1 MGLLE
6 MCKFHFQFSTFII
19 CSYFFNPYYFLHIKF
34 LNTIL
39 IRFFIINNVFN
50 IERSNRGIFMIN
62 YLQKLFVKQIKLLFL
77 PKYVI
82 VATLVVLFFGVVIT
96 FGFAILIVLLLL
108 LQSPLSFF
116 ISKQATRRML
126 KHTSSKK
133 CIPTEVQF
141 SINSFMTEAVII
153 QKPEWFL
160 YDNGLRHERVK
171 VVLRLKEMAVVGCNG
186 IEID

>member
-1 MGLLE
+1 
-6 MCKFHFQFSTFII
+6 
-19 CSYFFNPYYFLHIKF
+19 
-34 LNTIL
+34 
-39 IRFFIINNVFN
+39 
-50 IERSNRGIFMIN
+50 
-62 YLQKLFVKQIKLLFL
+62 
-77 PKYVI
+77 
-82 VATLVVLFFGVVIT
+82 
-96 FGFAILIVLLLL
+96 
-108 LQSPLSFF
+108 
-116 ISKQATRRML
+116 ML

-153 QKPEWFL
+153 WKPEWFL